1 MKAKQ
6 PGFTL
11 IEMMLAISVL
21 AVLLAVGVPNFRDF
35 VRNSRMTSAANDVLS
50 DFNLARSEAVKRR
63 VPVTLCKSQNGSACD
78 TDNTDPFES
87 WIIFVDDANPAAAS
101 GNDGNGAVDAGEPV
115 LRQREIHD
123 SLSVSFNGRRM
134 IYLPNGFPA
143 GYNPKAAETVT
154 QFVLCD
160 SQGNKISVGGVSA
173 ARGVTISPTG
183 RPTVTRDVAMI
194 TTLGG
199 CP

>member
-63 VPVTLCKSQNGSACD
+63 VPVTLCKSQNGTSCD

-101 GNDGNGAVDAGEPV
+101 GNDGNGAVDTGETV

-123 SLSVSFNGRRM
+123 SLTVTVNGRRM

-154 QFVLCD
+154 QFLLCD
-160 SQGNKISVGGVSA
+160 SLGNKISVGGVSA
-173 ARGVTISPTG
+173 ARGVTIAPTG

>member
-63 VPVTLCKSQNGSACD
+63 VPVTLCKWDGADCA
-78 TDNTDPFES
+78 TDDTDPFRQ
-87 WIIFVDDANPAAAS
+87 WIIFVDDDDDGINDS
-101 GNDGNGAVDAGEPV
+101 GELV
-115 LRQREIHD
+115 LREREIHD
-123 SLSVSFNGRRM
+123 SLTVTVNGWKLR
-134 IYLPNGFPA
+134 YQPNGFPRSITDTEA
-143 GYNPKAAETVT
+143 VS
-154 QFVLCD
+154 QMIICD
-160 SQGNKISVGGVSA
+160 SLGNKISVGGVSA
-173 ARGVTISPTG
+173 ARGITISATG
-183 RPTVTRDVAMI
+183 RPSVNRDIATI
-194 TTLGG
+194 SDLLSNLSAT